1 MTSRKRSRESEN
13 SISTPLTLMV
23 KEKKEEEDEDMNEEE
38 DNEDTLYNPEFFE
51 VLSGPMVSLLSLSHL
66 KANCLEELRPTF
78 VIVYEPSLQVT
89 RSKREREISSSF
101 QSEGEGEKERK
112 GETSNF

>member
-1 MTSRKRSRESEN
+1 MTNRKRPREAEK
-13 SISTPLTLMV
+13 STTLFATGN
-23 KEKKEEEDEDMNEEE
+23 EREEEEEEEMKEE

-51 VLSGPMVSLLSLSHL
+51 VLSGPIVSLLSLSHL

-89 RSKREREISSSF
+89 R
-101 QSEGEGEKERK
+101 
-112 GETSNF
+112 